1 MNCQRCRGFMV
12 YERIQESSEVIF
24 SWRCVICGDVYDDV
38 VIKNRELNGKDERS
52 RDIFADM

>member
-1 MNCQRCRGFMV
+1 MV